1 MPLEIIDERAFE
13 LRSALN
19 LASRTV
25 KREAQQTSFLRKYNF
40 FRGMGLIL
48 L

>member
-1 MPLEIIDERAFE
+1 MPLEIIEIRAFK

-25 KREAQQTSFLRKYNF
+25 KKEAQQTSFLRKYNF
-40 FRGMGLIL
+40 FRVMGLIL